1 MLQFKLY
8 KDQIQNLGEVERLGI
23 AVKDLLP
30 EYSLPKDYDGWFPFT
45 RLCFSLGDWAVVSGL
60 PEALK
65 KKYPKIKIALPSRYY
80 LKSVFGDMIQ
90 QWAYGDNNPFAYIDH
105 IFKNNPYIDY
115 RFNPGDFDIIYTDHD
130 RAYTEDINIPLAEQ
144 ILLRFGLTQDD
155 LNNIDSRPSL
165 YFEDSE
171 DSFEYSPK
179 FYHLGRNQSWHLG
192 ESKGTK
198 VTSFRFDGY
207 DDYGCLL
214 FASRIKNLKGR
225 WDDKSLLQEARK
237 YKDTP
242 VYYYSE
248 FDLNGTEWDELF
260 PYRLDLSQYNL
271 REQLYIK
278 SKAKFNIGYQA
289 GINDA
294 VSRYTDNIILTPY
307 DDIKENIIR
316 KVNYIHFDGTKKLI

>member
-1 MLQFKLY
+1 M
-8 KDQIQNLGEVERLGI
+8 IQQKIINDRVVHDGIERDRLGYPLSEI
-23 AVKDLLP
+23 TSVLP
-30 EYSLPKDYDGWFPFT
+30 DDYDGWFPFT
-45 RLCFSLGDWAVVSGL
+45 RLCFSLGDWAVISGL

-65 KKYPKIKIALPSRYY
+65 KKYPKIKIALPSRKY
-80 LKSVFGDMIQ
+80 LKTTVSNVIG
-90 QWAYGDNNPFAYIDH
+90 QWGYGDSNPLDYIDF

-115 RFNPGDFDIIYTDHD
+115 RFNVGDFDLIYTDHE
-130 RAYTEDINIPLAEQ
+130 RAYTDDINIPLTEQ
-144 ILLRFGLTQDD
+144 ILLRFGFTQDE
-155 LNNIDSRPSL
+155 LSKIDCRPHL
-165 YFEDSE
+165 YFDKDENPNPTIKDE
-171 DSFEYSPK
+171 
-179 FYHLGRNQSWHLG
+179 
-192 ESKGTK
+192 
-198 VTSFRFDGY
+198 
-207 DDYGCLL
+207 YGCLL

-225 WDDKSLLQEARK
+225 WDDKKLLEEARK

-260 PYRLDLSQYNL
+260 PNRLDLSIYNL

-294 VSRYTDNIILTPY
+294 VSRYTNNIILTPY

-316 KVNYIHFDGTKKLI
+316 NVQYIHLDGTKTVI

>member
-8 KDQIQNLGEVERLGI
+8 KDKIQSLGEVERLGI
-23 AVKDLLP
+23 PLEKIEPQYTLD
-30 EYSLPKDYDGWFPFT
+30 KDYSGWFPFT
-45 RLCFSLGDWAVVSGL
+45 RLCFSLGDWAVISGL

-80 LKSVFGDMIQ
+80 LKNIFGNMLQ
-90 QWAYGDNNPFAYIDH
+90 QWRYGDNNPLDYIDF

-130 RAYTEDINIPLAEQ
+130 RAFTDNINIPLVEQ
-144 ILLRFGLTQDD
+144 ILLRFGLTQED

-165 YFEDSE
+165 YFEELKKYQSNE
-171 DSFEYSPK
+171 FSQK
-179 FYHLGRNQSWHLG
+179 FYLKW
-192 ESKGTK
+192 
-198 VTSFRFDGY
+198 FDGFG
-207 DDYGCLL
+207 DYGCLL
-214 FASRIKNLKGR
+214 FASRIDNLKGR
-225 WDDKSLLQEARK
+225 WDDKNLLEEARK

-260 PYRLDLSQYNL
+260 PNRLDLSVYSL

-294 VSRYTDNIILTPY
+294 VSRYTNNIILTPY
-307 DDIKENIIR
+307 DEVKENIIR
-316 KVNYIHFDGTKKLI
+316 KVQYIHLDGTKTVI